1 MDQRSIK
8 SHQATGKL
16 ALDPYH
22 YTLSLLQRSQELAL
36 LDESHLHII
45 YQQFMDLLREWI
57 IKYCQGNSSSVKIE
71 TAERLMLSILY
82 CVDAYIS
89 SLNNP
94 QRAFELLKTVGVKEI
109 HQKGLEMV
117 NRSWQDTKS
126 LYRKLVKLDIH
137 NEAYQATVYEAL
149 PDSIQHYDPEFAA
162 HDIMG
167 GGSIDYPLLFDD
179 MKVEGILYI
188 RNYLNTL
195 TFENRFCQH
204 FNLNDINQLLSD
216 YGQLYQIDHK
226 EALVN
231 VFEIVLGNAIFSL
244 MAGKSP
250 LEIRITP
257 MQYHVIRDKLMGLDD
272 CSCRC
277 QIEEAVESLLV
288 QLKIQK
294 QDEKGYIR
302 KYLTVLMPRVLS
314 ALKNDSL
321 HNLVIIEREA
331 EDTQEIIFDAGK
343 MMNNEDFCALLEAI
357 QDASDPW
364 LRAQVI
370 IKGSS
375 SLGDFI
381 DVLESGY
388 LYQEDYHTLF
398 GKLGNM
404 ELALLAKLIFVE
416 EIRVEASSFDL
427 YSASV
432 HKDAYLEW
440 QKQYCRFI
448 QSLSKDQRDRIE
460 GLISAQLV
468 YPQKI
473 I

>member
-167 GGSIDYPLLFDD
+167 GG
-179 MKVEGILYI
+179 V
-188 RNYLNTL
+188 
-195 TFENRFCQH
+195 
-204 FNLNDINQLLSD
+204 
-216 YGQLYQIDHK
+216 
-226 EALVN
+226 
-231 VFEIVLGNAIFSL
+231 
-244 MAGKSP
+244 
-250 LEIRITP
+250 
-257 MQYHVIRDKLMGLDD
+257 
-272 CSCRC
+272 
-277 QIEEAVESLLV
+277 
-288 QLKIQK
+288 
-294 QDEKGYIR
+294 
-302 KYLTVLMPRVLS
+302 
-314 ALKNDSL
+314 
-321 HNLVIIEREA
+321 
-331 EDTQEIIFDAGK
+331 
-343 MMNNEDFCALLEAI
+343 
-357 QDASDPW
+357 
-364 LRAQVI
+364 
-370 IKGSS
+370 
-375 SLGDFI
+375 
-381 DVLESGY
+381 
-388 LYQEDYHTLF
+388 
-398 GKLGNM
+398 
-404 ELALLAKLIFVE
+404 
-416 EIRVEASSFDL
+416 
-427 YSASV
+427 
-432 HKDAYLEW
+432 
-440 QKQYCRFI
+440 
-448 QSLSKDQRDRIE
+448 
-460 GLISAQLV
+460 
-468 YPQKI
+468 
-473 I
+473 